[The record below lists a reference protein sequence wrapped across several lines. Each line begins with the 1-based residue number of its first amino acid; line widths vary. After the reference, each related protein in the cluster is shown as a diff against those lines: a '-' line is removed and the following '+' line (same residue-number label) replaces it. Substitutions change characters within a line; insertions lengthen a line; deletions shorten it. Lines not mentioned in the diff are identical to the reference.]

1 MYDGITLLEK
11 KEGIMLKNIH
21 YNLFETI
28 SIISR
33 SLYRYNNY
41 IKDAAECS
49 DCKKL
54 WAKFREQ
61 REKELSMLLNE
72 LKSHIDA
79 GTIPFE

>member
-1 MYDGITLLEK
+1 
-11 KEGIMLKNIH
+11 MLKNIH

-33 SLYRYNNY
+33 SLYRYNTY
-41 IKDAAECS
+41 IKDAIECS
-49 DCKKL
+49 ACKQL

-79 GTIPFE
+79 GTLPFE

>member
-1 MYDGITLLEK
+1 MEEK
-11 KEGIMLKNIH
+11 KEVTMLKNIH

-28 SIISR
+28 TILSK

-49 DCKKL
+49 ACKGL

-61 REKELSMLLNE
+61 REKELLILLKE
-72 LKSHIDA
+72 LKSHIDDER
-79 GTIPFE
+79 IPFE